1 MRNLLI
7 KHADLYTPDHVG
19 LRDILI
25 LNGAVAHIDC
35 EIDVCSLPNLEV
47 LDACGRKVVPGY
59 IDQHVHIIG
68 GGGEAGPYSRT
79 PEVPLS
85 EVTRAG
91 VTTLVGVIG
100 TDGTTRHTESLLA
113 KARALETEGISAYV
127 LTGTYE
133 LPLLTLTEDARRD
146 IILIPE
152 IIGIG
157 EIAISDHRSS
167 QPTKDELKRVLTQAR
182 LGGMLSGKAGV
193 VQFHMGSGKTG
204 LSTLVEIINE
214 TEIPGKHFIPTHVN
228 RDPKLF
234 EEAKDFARLGG
245 YMDITSGVRKMEG
258 FDGMI
263 EPADAIRICVE
274 EGVPM
279 DRVTMS
285 SDGNGCMSQPMPD
298 GTKKLL
304 VAKLNSLHEEIR
316 KAVLQGVPLETAAKV
331 VTENPAQA
339 NGLWPKKGC
348 LRVDSDADLLI
359 LDEDLLIDTVVAK
372 GQIMVKEGRAI
383 VKGTYEE

>member
-47 LDACGRKVVPGY
+47 LDACGRKVIPGY

-68 GGGEAGPYSRT
+68 GGGESGPFSRT

-85 EVTRAG
+85 EVTCAG

-100 TDGTTRHTESLLA
+100 TDGTTRHPESLLA
-113 KARALETEGISAYV
+113 KARALTTEGISAYV
-127 LTGTYE
+127 LTGSYE
-133 LPLLTLTEDARRD
+133 LPLHTITGDARKD
-146 IILIPE
+146 IVVINEVL
-152 IIGIG
+152 GIG

-204 LSTLVEIINE
+204 LSMLMEIIDE
-214 TEIPGKHFIPTHVN
+214 TEIPAKHFIPTHIN
-228 RDPKLF
+228 RDPALF
-234 EEAKDFARLGG
+234 EQGKEFARKGG
-245 YMDITSGVRKMEG
+245 YIDITSGVREKEG
-258 FDGMI
+258 FSGCI
-263 EPADAIRICVE
+263 KPSEAIRICAE

-279 DRVTMS
+279 DRLTMS
-285 SDGNGCMSQPMPD
+285 SDGNGCMSEVQPD
-298 GTKKLL
+298 GTVRQL
-304 VAKLNSLHEEIR
+304 VAKLYSLHEEICD
-316 KAVLQGVPLETAAKV
+316 AVKDGVPMEIASRV
-331 VTENPAQA
+331 CTENPAKA

-348 LRVDSDADLLI
+348 LSVGSDADLLI
-359 LDEDLLIDTVVAK
+359 LDEEMKIDTVIAM
-372 GQIMVKEGRAI
+372 GQKMVQGGRAL
-383 VKGTYEE
+383 VKGTFEE